1 MNPSTTPND
10 REWQNAQLLF
20 MAYLSGDASV
30 VNQLFTLLGRAVRGF
45 FFARTRSQ
53 DDSDDLTQA
62 TLLKIHLARHSFDSR
77 LSLKT
82 WMFTIAHRTLIDHWR
97 KRGRRDATETQE
109 DSGILSDYSDPETI
123 ELSTLVAL
131 RGVLE
136 KALESLKPSDRS
148 IVYLGVVEGLS
159 MSELAVVVNSTE
171 GAVKVKLHRLLRNL
185 RGSLREMEA
194 QGDSP

>member
-1 MNPSTTPND
+1 MNSSAAPND
-10 REWQNAQLLF
+10 REWQHTQQLF
-20 MAYLSGDASV
+20 MAYLSGDSSV
-30 VNQLFTLLGRAVRGF
+30 VNVLFTLLGRAVRGF
-45 FFARTRSQ
+45 FFARTRSP

-62 TLLKIHLARHSFDSR
+62 TLLKIHLSRHSFDPR

-97 KRGRRDATETQE
+97 KRGRKDAVEKLDNSESTDEYL
-109 DSGILSDYSDPETI
+109 DSDAIDVSS
-123 ELSTLVAL
+123 LVAL

-148 IVYLGVVEGLS
+148 IVYLGVVEGLT

-171 GAVKVKLHRLLRNL
+171 GAVKVKLHRLLKNL
-185 RGSLREMEA
+185 RGSLKDMDA
-194 QGDSP
+194 QGEST